1 VSAAPSPGHA
11 SPDHRLILASRSAG
25 RAAVL
30 KGAGLLFDQIV
41 ANVDEVS
48 IRDSLRGEGVSIA
61 KQTELLA
68 ETKAMKVSSA
78 HRGVVLGA
86 DQMLEIDGQPMD
98 KATSLAEA
106 RDHLIRLRGKTH
118 ILQTAIVAC
127 VEGAPVWRHLAQPR
141 LRMRNFSDAFLD
153 AYLAEIEGAAL
164 STVGAYEIEGRG
176 AQLFDRIEGDHFAI
190 IGMPLLP
197 LLGWLRDRGTL
208 PA

>member
-1 VSAAPSPGHA
+1 VSGAIPPE
-11 SPDHRLILASRSAG
+11 HRLILASRSAG

-30 KGAGLLFDQIV
+30 KGAGLAFEQIV
-41 ANVDEVS
+41 ANIDEES
-48 IRDSLRGEGVSIA
+48 IRDSLRAEGVSTA
-61 KQTELLA
+61 RQADLLA

-86 DQMLEIDGQPMD
+86 DQMLEVDGQPMD
-98 KATSLAEA
+98 KAASLAEA
-106 RDHLIRLRGKTH
+106 REHLIRLRGKTH

-127 VEGAPVWRHLAQPR
+127 VEGAPVWRHLAQPK

-153 AYLAEIEGAAL
+153 TYLAEIGGAAL
-164 STVGAYEIEGRG
+164 STVGVYEIEGRG
-176 AQLFDRIEGDHFAI
+176 AQLFDRIEGDHFSI
-190 IGMPLLP
+190 VGMPLLP